1 MPDDIITLFINPD
14 SQRESVKQ
22 LMLKRLLPRQ
32 DDFLKLF
39 QQAAEKLHLASL
51 EFSNLLQNLQDQ
63 QRYVDAI
70 AKHEEEADEV
80 AYTNFELLHKTFITP
95 FDRND
100 IHQLTSTLD
109 DILDLINR
117 IAQRFPFYQLQD
129 VPEEMIQLSHLSA
142 EATRLLKDAVSCLHS
157 LKNSE
162 AIFELCKEIDRV
174 ESRAHKVVLAGEKK
188 LFGTENDFKRFF
200 KLKEIYA
207 HTKLVINRCQD
218 VGNIIKGIIL
228 EYT

>member
-1 MPDDIITLFINPD
+1 MWLFRDIKLKINPHLL
-14 SQRESVKQ
+14 EGVIQ

-32 DDFLKLF
+32 DNFLKLF
-39 QQAAEKLHLASL
+39 QQAAEKLHLAAV
-51 EFSNLLQNLQDQ
+51 EFSNLLQNLQNQ
-63 QRYVDAI
+63 QHYVDAI
-70 AKHEEEADEV
+70 ARHEEEADEV

-117 IAQRFPFYQLQD
+117 IAQRFPFYKLES

-142 EATRLLKDAVSCLHS
+142 EATKLLKDAISCLHS

-162 AIFELCKEIDRV
+162 AIFQLCKEIDRV

-188 LFGTENDFKRFF
+188 LFETEEDFKRFF

-228 EYT
+228 EYS